1 MNNNKIEVMMGIH
14 THFEVPDANGRIY
27 SKSSI
32 ENVLEKYNGENKDMP
47 ITIAPESLDSG
58 FTDLLNIPV
67 DKILGYANVSNIN
80 LDSMTAKCVLKD
92 TPEIRSM
99 IEKNKISLGFRAVG
113 RIEGKEKVQVGELIC
128 LDIIDCTNN
137 PCERITKKNKED
149 KEMKK
154 KAMISQ
160 PMKGFTDEQIKEDR
174 ERAIQKLESLGYE
187 VINTLFTDEWYN
199 KDKMAERG
207 VVQIPICFLAKSIEN
222 MSLCHAAYFV
232 KGWNEAR
239 GCKIEHEVAEAY
251 GLIIIEEGEN

>member
-1 MNNNKIEVMMGIH
+1 MDNNDENNKIEVMMGIH

-27 SKSSI
+27 SKSS
-32 ENVLEKYNGENKDMP
+32 VKDALEKYNGENKDIP

-58 FTDLLNIPV
+58 FTDFLNIHV

-80 LDSMTAKCVLKD
+80 LDNMTAKCVLKD

-113 RIEGKEKVQVGELIC
+113 RMEGKEKVKVGKLIC

-137 PCERITKKNKED
+137 PCERISKKNKED

-160 PMKGFTDEQIKEDR
+160 PMRGLTGKQIKEDR
-174 ERAIQKLESLGYE
+174 ESNIK
-187 VINTLFTDEWYN
+187 
-199 KDKMAERG
+199 
-207 VVQIPICFLAKSIEN
+207 
-222 MSLCHAAYFV
+222 
-232 KGWNEAR
+232 AR
-239 GCKIEHEVAEAY
+239 E
-251 GLIIIEEGEN
+251 